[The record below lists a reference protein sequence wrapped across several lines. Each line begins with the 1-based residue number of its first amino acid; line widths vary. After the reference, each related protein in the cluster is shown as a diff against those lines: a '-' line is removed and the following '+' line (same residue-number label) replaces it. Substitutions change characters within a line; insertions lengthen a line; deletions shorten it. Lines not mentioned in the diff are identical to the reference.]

1 MNILSVSLKCFSST
15 FTTLALLNL
24 NGKDSKEELNI
35 VKELD
40 WVTSLVM
47 EEQKRILEQL

>member
-1 MNILSVSLKCFSST
+1 MLD
-15 FTTLALLNL
+15 LLNL
-24 NGKDSKEELNI
+24 KFNDYKAELNI

-40 WVTSLVM
+40 WVTNLVI